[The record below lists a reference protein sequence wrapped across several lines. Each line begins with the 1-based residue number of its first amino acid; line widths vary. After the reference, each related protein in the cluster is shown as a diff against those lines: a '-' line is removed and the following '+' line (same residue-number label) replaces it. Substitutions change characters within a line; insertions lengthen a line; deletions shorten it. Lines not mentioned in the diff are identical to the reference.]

1 MADSDLRFLYTDD
14 DDNLI
19 IVIPAPKFLE
29 EINPSTNEKW
39 TADEIKAKDCPS
51 GKTVYT
57 VNKSAI
63 PTDRSFRNAWTYTE

>member
-1 MADSDLRFLYTDD
+1 MANSDTRFLYTDD
-14 DDNLI
+14 DGNLCIVVPADN
-19 IVIPAPKFLE
+19 
-29 EINPSTNEKW
+29 TNL
-39 TADEIKAKDCPS
+39 TLDQIKSKDCPS

>member
-1 MADSDLRFLYTDD
+1 MANSDYRFIYTNDD
-14 DDNLI
+14 GSI
-19 IVIPAPKFLE
+19 SIVVPADKTDLTLE
-29 EINPSTNEKW
+29 K
-39 TADEIKAKDCPS
+39 IKDKDCPS

>member
-1 MADSDLRFLYTDD
+1 MAKSDTLFVYENDD
-14 DDNLI
+14 GGI
-19 IVIPAPKFLE
+19 SIVIPADNCDLTLDQ
-29 EINPSTNEKW
+29 IR
-39 TADEIKAKDCPS
+39 AKDCPS

>member
-1 MADSDLRFLYTDD
+1 MANSDYRFIYTNDD
-14 DDNLI
+14 GSI
-19 IVIPAPKFLE
+19 SIVCPADKTDL
-29 EINPSTNEKW
+29 TL
-39 TADEIKAKDCPS
+39 DQIKAKDCPS

>member
-1 MADSDLRFLYTDD
+1 MANSDYRFIYENDEGG
-14 DDNLI
+14 I
-19 IVIPAPKFLE
+19 SIVIPAENCPLTLE
-29 EINPSTNEKW
+29 Q
-39 TADEIKAKDCPS
+39 IKDKDCPS